1 MLPDPF
7 PTESLLGAFFL
18 ALPALFSI
26 VNPIGS
32 AFLFAELT
40 DGQPAAVR
48 AALCRKIALY
58 SGLTLFG
65 AVCLGGY
72 IAELFGVSLG
82 ALRIGG
88 GLVVAAQGW
97 QLLLNSRGSSE
108 GAIIELPIDFTSSEA
123 AYFPMTMPLTVAPGA
138 LAVSVALASQRPATS
153 EALLPFF
160 AGMGLAVACVAMLVW
175 IFYRCSLRLMSL
187 LGGIGAHLA
196 SRITAFL
203 LVCLGVQIMLTG
215 IESFPFRVVG
225 FAHAR

>member
-1 MLPDPF
+1 MVLGPF
-7 PTESLLGAFFL
+7 PTESTPGAFLL

-40 DGQPAAVR
+40 EAQPAGVR
-48 AALCRKIALY
+48 AALCRRIAIY

-65 AVCLGGY
+65 AICLGGY
-72 IAELFGVSLG
+72 IAELFGVRLG

-97 QLLLNSRGSSE
+97 QLLSASRGSSD
-108 GAIIELPIDFTSSEA
+108 GAMIALPIDFTTAEA

-138 LAVSVALASQRPATS
+138 LAVAVALASQRPAST
-153 EALLPFF
+153 EGLLPFF
-160 AGMGLAVACVAMLVW
+160 AGMGLAVACVATLVW
-175 IFYRCSLRLMSL
+175 AFYRCSLRLMSL

-215 IESFPFRVVG
+215 IDSFPFQVIG
-225 FAHAR
+225 SARP